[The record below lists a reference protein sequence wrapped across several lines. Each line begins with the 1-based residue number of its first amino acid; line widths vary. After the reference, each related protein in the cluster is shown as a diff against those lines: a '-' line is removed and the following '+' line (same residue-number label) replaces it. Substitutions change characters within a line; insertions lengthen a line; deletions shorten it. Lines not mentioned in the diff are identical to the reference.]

1 MPRPR
6 WEFHSGRRDGRGREN
21 TSEDTGALSE
31 PAAICSV
38 PGPSAVRPGSGG
50 NVRKRALAKLQ
61 QLDVALILD
70 DLRVPP
76 GNRLETLVGDRQ
88 GQYSIRVNKQWRL
101 CFRWTQA
108 GPEDVEISKHYE

>member
-1 MPRPR
+1 MAIKSFKDK
-6 WEFHSGRRDGRGREN
+6 ETAAAFSGLPVK
-21 TSEDTGALSE
+21 SL
-31 PAAICSV
+31 P
-38 PGPSAVRPGSGG
+38 P

-61 QLDVALILD
+61 QLGVALILD